1 MCGIVGYIGHEKA
14 LQNVILGLEK
24 LEYRGYDSAG
34 ISVLD
39 QENNRFV
46 TIKTTGRVETLKK
59 RSAHVAETTL
69 GIGHTRWATHGG
81 VSEVNAHPHIAYNGR
96 FILVHNGVIDNY
108 KALKSDY
115 LKGIEILSDT
125 DTEVIASLIAHFA
138 QHEPTEVAIEKTL
151 RLLEGSFALLII
163 DQDQPHR
170 LYGAKN
176 KSPLIVAKNDSEWFL
191 ASDLLALPNETES
204 FHVMDDHT
212 WFQIHDHQL
221 YLYQFNGKPIDP
233 NFETFRHLGDQAQRG
248 DHAHFML
255 KEIHEQPAIIE
266 ALTQRYQSE
275 AFDPKLLETLKTASS
290 IEIIAAGTSW
300 HAGLVAKTL
309 FEGALSLPVHVHI
322 ASEFAYHPPHLSS
335 QPCFI
340 FISQSGETADL
351 IACHAL
357 IKNKQAPLVTLTN
370 VPTST
375 LARAADFVCDLEAGP
390 EIAVASTKA
399 YTAQLTMIVLLV
411 AQLTQSK
418 SLYADLLTCAA
429 QLKTF
434 LNQPSLLQPMVQ
446 KTLIKNNAF
455 YMGRGL
461 DYLTGLEAALK
472 LKEISYI
479 QTEGFAAGE
488 LKHGTIALIEDK
500 TPVIA
505 LISDPK
511 TSALTRNN
519 IHEVEARGAHTL
531 VIALASLAEEKDAI
545 ILPDVNPLLAPIFM
559 VVPTQLIAYYAALL
573 RGLDIDKPRNLA
585 KSVTVE

>member
-1 MCGIVGYIGHEKA
+1 MCGIVGYFGQKKA
-14 LQNVILGLEK
+14 LQNVLSGLER

-39 QENNRFV
+39 QEKQRFV
-46 TIKTTGRVETLKK
+46 TIKTTGRVETLIK

-81 VSEVNAHPHIAYNGR
+81 VSEVNAHPHVAYNGR

-108 KALKSDY
+108 KALKSDH
-115 LKGIEILSDT
+115 LKGVEMLSDT

-138 QHEPTEVAIEKTL
+138 QQHPTEVAIEKTL
-151 RLLEGSFALLII
+151 KLLEGSFALLII
-163 DQDQPHR
+163 DQDHPHR

-176 KSPLIVAKNDSEWFL
+176 KSPLIMAKNDQEWFL
-191 ASDLLALPNETES
+191 ASDLLALPDATDV
-204 FHVMDDHT
+204 FHVMEDHT
-212 WFQIHDHQL
+212 WFQIHDRQL
-221 YLYQFNGKPIDP
+221 HLYHFNGQPIDA
-233 NFETFRHLGDQAQRG
+233 NFETFQHLGDQAQRG
-248 DHAHFML
+248 EYAHFML
-255 KEIHEQPAIIE
+255 KEIYEQPAIIE
-266 ALTQRYQSE
+266 ALTRTYQAQS
-275 AFDPKLLETLKTASS
+275 FDPKLLETLTSS
-290 IEIIAAGTSW
+290 TSLEIIAAGTSW
-300 HAGLVAKTL
+300 HAALVAKPL
-309 FEGALSLPVHVHI
+309 FENALKIPVHVHI

-335 QPCFI
+335 KPCFI

-351 IACHAL
+351 MACHRI
-357 IKNKQAPLVTLTN
+357 IKLHQAPLVTLTN
-370 VPTST
+370 VPTSS
-375 LARAADFVCDLEAGP
+375 LARAADFVCDLQAGP

-411 AQLTQSK
+411 AQLTQSPT
-418 SLYADLLTCAA
+418 LYDDLLDCASK
-429 QLKTF
+429 LKTF
-434 LNQPSLLQPMVQ
+434 LDNPAVLQPMVQ
-446 KTLIKNNAF
+446 RTLIKNNAF

-488 LKHGTIALIEDK
+488 LKHGTIALIEEN

-505 LISDPK
+505 LISDAH

-531 VIALASLAEEKDAI
+531 VIALESLAEEKDAI
-545 ILPDVNPLLAPIFM
+545 IMPDVNPLLAPILM
-559 VVPTQLIAYYAALL
+559 VVPTQIIAYYAALL